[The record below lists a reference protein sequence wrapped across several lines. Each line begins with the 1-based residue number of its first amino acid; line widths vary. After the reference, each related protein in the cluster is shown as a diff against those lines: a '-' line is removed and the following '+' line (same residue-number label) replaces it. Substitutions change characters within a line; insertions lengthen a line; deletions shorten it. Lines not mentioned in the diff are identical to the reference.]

1 MPSPDK
7 AYTRNGPAP
16 NWPPGG
22 FAGLG
27 RTGRGGVAFGGGAAD
42 AGGFG
47 RTKASVTA
55 PWPGSPTALRAGA
68 LRPPPPPP
76 KEDGGSMAEVGRA
89 TPVVIPPGQAS
100 VPAFDGVVEAN
111 RFSHSIRPRSVSI
124 VKTASELL
132 PTNPNIR
139 NPRYPIK
146 SSSVAGGASEFN
158 CLCLLSSL
166 SFHRSWKPGFRFGS
180 CNDSFEIFASALTQ
194 SERCASPLLV
204 IQSTPRWAFASPV
217 QATRQAIQTMRA
229 PASLLIKTLLLL
241 FVSFAIFTS
250 PLFSALLIRQ
260 SLI

>member
-1 MPSPDK
+1 L
-7 AYTRNGPAP
+7 
-16 NWPPGG
+16 
-22 FAGLG
+22 AGLG
-27 RTGRGGVAFGGGAAD
+27 RTGRGGAELDEGAAD
-42 AGGFG
+42 APGGFG
-47 RTKASVTA
+47 RTSASVTA

-76 KEDGGSMAEVGRA
+76 KEDGGSMAAVGRA

-100 VPAFDGVVEAN
+100 VPACDGVVEAN

-124 VKTASELL
+124 VKTASELP

-146 SSSVAGGASEFN
+146 RSSVAGGVSEFN

-166 SFHRSWKPGFRFGS
+166 SFHRSWNPGFRFGS

-194 SERCASPLLV
+194 AERCASPLLV

-217 QATRQAIQTMRA
+217 QATRQATHTMRA
-229 PASLLIKTLLLL
+229 PASLLIKKLLLL
-241 FVSFAIFTS
+241 FVSFTIFHRRFFR
-250 PLFSALLIRQ
+250 PF
-260 SLI
+260 

>member
-76 KEDGGSMAEVGRA
+76 EAEGGSVAMVGRV

-100 VPAFDGVVEAN
+100 EPPSAGTFDVN

-124 VKTASELL
+124 AKMLSELP
-132 PTNPNIR
+132 PTNPSIR
-139 NPRYPIK
+139 NPRYPINR
-146 SSSVAGGASEFN
+146 SSVDGGVNEFN
-158 CLCLLSSL
+158 CLALLLGL
-166 SFHRSWKPGFRFGS
+166 SFQRNWKPCFCPGFCRM
-180 CNDSFEIFASALTQ
+180 DSFEIFASPLIQ
-194 SERCASPLLV
+194 DERCASPLLV
-204 IQSTPRWAFASPV
+204 IQSTPPR
-217 QATRQAIQTMRA
+217 
-229 PASLLIKTLLLL
+229 
-241 FVSFAIFTS
+241 
-250 PLFSALLIRQ
+250 
-260 SLI
+260 